1 MIVTTT
7 ILARLYAF
15 LNAHKEDIA
24 SKVIASATYDGLKK
38 ALDFSALKKKLGSFF
53 NKEEESEKFIEAICN
68 ENIAADA
75 SASDA
80 VKEVYEHI
88 SGQQFNDQIMSSIK
102 EWFSENEV
110 AIQNLTVVSYTGNS
124 GGFNIGS
131 QNAGRNIYNI
141 QGDYKPKKD

>member
-7 ILARLYAF
+7 ILAGLYAF

-24 SKVIASATYDGLKK
+24 TKVIASATYDGLKK
-38 ALDFSALKKKLGSFF
+38 TLDFSALKKKLGSFF
-53 NKEEESEKFIEAICN
+53 SKEEDSDKFIEALCN
-68 ENIAADA
+68 ESITAGSSAGDA
-75 SASDA
+75 L
-80 VKEVYEHI
+80 KQTYEQI
-88 SGQQFNDQIMSSIK
+88 SGHPFNDQILASIK
-102 EWFSENEV
+102 EWLSDSEG
-110 AIQNLTVVSYTGNS
+110 AINNLTVVSNTGNS

>member
-7 ILARLYAF
+7 ILAGLYAF

-38 ALDFSALKKKLGSFF
+38 TLDFSALKKKLGSFF
-53 NKEEESEKFIEAICN
+53 NKEEDSEKFIEAICS
-68 ENIAADA
+68 ENIAAGV
-75 SASDA
+75 SAGDA
-80 VKEVYEHI
+80 VKQLYEQI
-88 SGQQFNDQIMSSIK
+88 SGHQFNDQIISSIK
-102 EWFSENEV
+102 EWFSESEV
-110 AIQNLTVVSYTGNS
+110 AIQNLTVVSNTGNS

-131 QNAGRNIYNI
+131 QNAGRNILNI